1 MLELLHFIFF
11 FCFVCSFVSN
21 MIVEHGS
28 LSTFTT
34 CQRRNQWGE
43 SSMFRIHNST
53 ITGSF
58 FSFSWFFR
66 IVITRKCFCKLALV
80 FAKLM
85 SKKAFCVDVNAEAN
99 SYFIDLQRQNF
110 GNKIYFSIIG
120 KNLLAQIRSTW
131 TFNFNF

>member
-1 MLELLHFIFF
+1 MNFFIFSYNVLF
-11 FCFVCSFVSN
+11 AIFRAICLWNMEVSRPSPP
-21 MIVEHGS
+21 VKEKK
-28 LSTFTT
+28 
-34 CQRRNQWGE
+34 QWGE

-85 SKKAFCVDVNAEAN
+85 SKKAFCVNVNAEAN

>member
-1 MLELLHFIFF
+1 MNFFIFSYNIF
-11 FCFVCSFVSN
+11 YLLFSEQYACGTWKSQDLRC
-21 MIVEHGS
+21 
-28 LSTFTT
+28 LSKKKK
-34 CQRRNQWGE
+34 QWGE

-66 IVITRKCFCKLALV
+66 ILITRKCFCKLALV

-99 SYFIDLQRQNF
+99 SYFIDLEQQNF

>member
-1 MLELLHFIFF
+1 MNFFIFSYNVLF
-11 FCFVCSFVSN
+11 AIFRAICLWNMEVSRPLPP
-21 MIVEHGS
+21 VKEKK
-28 LSTFTT
+28 
-34 CQRRNQWGE
+34 QWGE
-43 SSMFRIHNST
+43 SSMLHIHNST

-66 IVITRKCFCKLALV
+66 IVITCKCFCKLALV

-99 SYFIDLQRQNF
+99 CYFIDLQQQNL
-110 GNKIYFSIIG
+110 GNKIYFSIGG
-120 KNLLAQIRSTW
+120 KHLLAKIRSTW